1 MKNEKFH
8 ITGMTCAA
16 CQANITRNVGK
27 LDGVE
32 EVNVSLLANQ
42 MTVAYDEEKTDEQ
55 AIIHAVTEIGYGAS
69 GTGTEAQKDSGF
81 GKEWQSRR
89 EMTEENQKEMKRRL
103 ITSVAILI
111 PLMYVAMGPMMSLPV
126 PGFLVGM
133 ENSLISALTQLLLT
147 VPVMIINRHFYQSG
161 FKALVKKAPNM
172 DSLVAIGSA
181 AAFVYG
187 VFSMYR
193 MAYGFGHGD
202 MDLVHQ
208 YGHELYFESCAMILT
223 LITVGKYLEARSKA
237 KTSDA
242 LRKLVDLAPK
252 TAVVLRDGIE
262 QVIPAENVTAGDIVV
277 IKPGG
282 SIPVD
287 GVVTEGHGYVDQA
300 AITGESVPVEKK
312 AGDDVISAT
321 INKNGSFLFR
331 ASRVGDDTTLAQII
345 RLVDEAGNTKAPI
358 ARLADRVS
366 GVFVP
371 TVIIIAIL
379 TAIVWLIAGQSFEFA
394 LSNAIAVLVISC
406 PCALGLATPV
416 AIMVGTGK
424 AAEYGI
430 LIKSAVSLETLHSI
444 DTVVLDK
451 TGTITVGHPSVTD
464 VILWNKKNTREEFL
478 AEAAA
483 VEAGSEHP
491 LAVAVVEKAGQEG
504 LVLPKAEAFDSLAGR
519 GVSAVIKGKRYL
531 AGNMAFLQENGLLKQ
546 PELQKKV
553 QEQADSLASEG
564 KTPLLFACD
573 EELEGIIA
581 VADTVRET
589 SKAALRQ
596 FKEAGLKVVMLT
608 GDNRITAEAIRK
620 RLDIEEAISEV
631 MPTQKE
637 SCIRELQEKG
647 HKVAMVGDGI
657 NDAPALTRADVGI
670 AIGAGT
676 DIAIDSA
683 DVVLMKDSLADVV
696 TAIDL
701 SKSVI
706 RNIRMNLFWA
716 FFYNV
721 CGIPVAAGL
730 LYPMFN
736 IRLSPMIG
744 AAAMSLSS
752 VCVVTNALRLR
763 FFKGRTLPSDTAEE
777 QKKNETADSGTAQLR
792 TAERSAA
799 DDNREPDKEAIKEGK
814 EERNGEKTPSGK
826 GEKEMEKVIEVEGM
840 MCAHCQMHVQKALAA
855 VEGVIEA
862 AVDLEA
868 KKAVVKLSQEVSDET
883 LMKAVEDAGYTAVSC
898 SAQ

>member
-478 AEAAA
+478 ADAAA

-491 LAVAVVEKAGQEG
+491 LAVAGVEKAGQEG
-504 LVLPKAEAFDSLAGR
+504 LILPQAEAFDSLAGR
-519 GVSAVIKGKRYL
+519 GVSAIVKGKRYL

-546 PELQKKV
+546 PELQKQV
-553 QEQADSLASEG
+553 QERVDSLASEG
-564 KTPLLFACD
+564 KTPLLFARE

-620 RLDIEEAISEV
+620 NLDIEEAISEV